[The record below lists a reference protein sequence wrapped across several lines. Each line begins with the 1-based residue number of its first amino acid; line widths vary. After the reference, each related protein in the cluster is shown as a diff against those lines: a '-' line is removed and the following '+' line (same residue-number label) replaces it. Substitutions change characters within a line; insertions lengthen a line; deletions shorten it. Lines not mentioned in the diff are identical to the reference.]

1 MTPLRDRVLAA
12 LSREGKP
19 VSVRELIRRLDLG
32 KPSRSELTDLLRRLI
47 ADGEVVNIRGGRV
60 GLPSRMNLVVGRL
73 TCNPAGYGFVIPEA
87 AKGRGEDVY
96 VSAVNMKEALHGDRV
111 VARIERR
118 TPKGPEGRIIRVLE
132 RGLQRIVGRYADDG
146 RFGGHVVPFD
156 KRVLHELFIPP
167 GDNEGARPGEMVSAE
182 ITRPPTATRNPS
194 GRVLQVLG
202 RLEDP
207 GVDLKVVM
215 AKYELPDAFPAEVE
229 EEAVSVASEPGEAEI
244 RGRTD
249 FRSWTTVTIDPETAR
264 DHDDAVAIERA
275 PNGHWRLAVHI
286 ADVSDGA
293 RPGEM
298 VSAEI
303 TRPPTATRNPSGRVL
318 QVLGRLEDPGVDL
331 KVVMAKYELPDAFP
345 AEVEEEAVSVA
356 SEPGEAEIRGRTDFR
371 SWTTVTIDPET
382 ARDHDDAVAIE
393 RAPNGHW
400 RLAVH
405 IADVSDYVRPG
416 TALDQEAYLR
426 GTSVYFPD
434 RVVPMLPHAL
444 SSNVCSLLE
453 GKDRLT
459 QSAVLELD
467 AKGHVRKAEFHDG
480 VIRSAARL
488 TYQQVQAIVDGDA
501 DERRRHAPLVGMLQ
515 DMDALA
521 KLMRKR
527 RYERGSL
534 DFDLP
539 EPKLVLGASGQMTG
553 IVATERLDSMRL
565 VEEFMLAA
573 NEAVAAKLSKAG
585 MPALFRIHEQP
596 DPERVEEFAELVA
609 SFGYR
614 VPANLEAI
622 RPQDF
627 QLVLRQI
634 EGKPEEKLV
643 SYLLLRTMKLARY
656 HEENLGHFGLATE
669 MYAHFTS
676 PIRRYPDLVVHRALR
691 TLRQG
696 QAEGRL
702 QLPADLSE
710 MGRHLSEMERRA
722 TEAER
727 ELVEWKKVRFM
738 TDKLGEVYQG
748 YVTGVQAF
756 GLFVELEE
764 IYVQGLVHVSSMT
777 DDYYRFDERAHA
789 LKGENRRQAYRL
801 GDKVEVQVVRVDLER
816 RTIDF
821 ALVDVLRRSAAGARK
836 GRPARSPAPRRGGRV
851 SGRTGRRR

>member
-1 MTPLRDRVLAA
+1 VRDLV
-12 LSREGKP
+12 
-19 VSVRELIRRLDLG
+19 RRLGLD
-32 KPSRSELTDLLRRLI
+32 KRSRSELTDLLRRLT
-47 ADGEVVNIRGGRV
+47 ADGEVVQIRGGRV

-73 TCNPAGYGFVIPEA
+73 TCNPAGYGFVVPET
-87 AKGRGEDVY
+87 AKGRGDDVY

-132 RGLQRIVGRYADDG
+132 RGLQRIVGRYEDDG

-167 GDNEGARPGEMVSAE
+167 GDNEGAQPGEMVSAE

-215 AKYELPDAFPAEVE
+215 AKYELPDAFPPEVE
-229 EEAVSVASEPGEAEI
+229 EEAARIAREPGEDEF

-275 PNGHWRLAVHI
+275 ASGHWRLAVHI
-286 ADVSDGA
+286 ADVA
-293 RPGEM
+293 HYVQP
-298 VSAEI
+298 
-303 TRPPTATRNPSGRVL
+303 
-318 QVLGRLEDPGVDL
+318 GRL
-331 KVVMAKYELPDAFP
+331 
-345 AEVEEEAVSVA
+345 
-356 SEPGEAEIRGRTDFR
+356 
-371 SWTTVTIDPET
+371 
-382 ARDHDDAVAIE
+382 
-393 RAPNGHW
+393 
-400 RLAVH
+400 
-405 IADVSDYVRPG
+405 
-416 TALDQEAYLR
+416 LDQEAYLR

-459 QSAVLELD
+459 QSVVLELD
-467 AKGHVRKAEFHDG
+467 ARGQVRKAEFQDG

-488 TYQQVQAIVDGDA
+488 TYQQVQAVVDGDA
-501 DERRRHAPLVGMLQ
+501 EERRRRAPLVRMLE

-539 EPKLVLGASGQMTG
+539 EPKLVLGASGEMTG
-553 IVATERLDSMRL
+553 IVAAERLDSMRL

-573 NEAVAAKLSKAG
+573 NEAVAARLSKAG

-614 VPANLEAI
+614 VPAHLDAI

-634 EGKPEEKLV
+634 EGKPEEKLI

-691 TLRQG
+691 ALRTDRQE
-696 QAEGRL
+696 QFSAE
-702 QLPADLSE
+702 LPADLSE
-710 MGRHLSEMERRA
+710 MGRHLSDMERRA

-738 TDKLGEVYQG
+738 TDKLGEVYKG

-777 DDYYRFDERAHA
+777 DDYYRFDERTHA
-789 LKGENRRQAYRL
+789 LKGENTRQVYRL
-801 GDKVEVQVVRVDLER
+801 GDEVEVQVVRVDLER
-816 RTIDF
+816 RQIDF
-821 ALVDVLRRSAAGARK
+821 ALVDVLRRAAAGARK
-836 GRPARSPAPRRGGRV
+836 GRPARPPGPRRGGRAPV
-851 SGRTGRRR
+851 RTGRRR